1 MKTFT
6 IKSNVSDLALE
17 FSDIESESFTVR
29 LESNHISASRKVYD
43 YPDIHRFPDLLERLA
58 LHDKPWDGEISWESL
73 EGEFKFSA
81 SCSSLGSVTFRVML
95 NSYFGGEDWNVET
108 IILSEMGQLQVFA
121 RSARLFFG
129 ATPS

>member
-6 IKSNVSDLALE
+6 IKSNASDLALE